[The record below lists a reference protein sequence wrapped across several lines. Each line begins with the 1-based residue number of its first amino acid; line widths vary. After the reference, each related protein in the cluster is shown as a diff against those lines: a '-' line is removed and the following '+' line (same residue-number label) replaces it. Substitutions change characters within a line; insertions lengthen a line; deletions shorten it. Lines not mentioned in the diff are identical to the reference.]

1 MTTTWRSFL
10 MLRLVRSTLLAG
22 MAALALAACS
32 GDPTGPDPDELAGEY
47 ILLTINGQSLPVIV
61 DQLGN
66 DIIEITQGTVSLEAG
81 GTFDDVTQL
90 RITESGAVST
100 EVDVTQGTW
109 EAVGTTV
116 TFRPTDGSGT
126 YTMTWDGQ
134 LRLTQLFQ
142 GLTLVYEREPP
153 LTAHR

>member
-1 MTTTWRSFL
+1 MADLFRN
-10 MLRLVRSTLLAG
+10 TLNAG
-22 MAALALAACS
+22 MIAVSLAACS
-32 GDPTGPDPDELAGEY
+32 GDSTGPDLDELAGEY
-47 ILLTINGQSLPVIV
+47 ILFTINGQSLPVIV
-61 DQLGN
+61 DQFGN
-66 DIIEITQGTVSLEAG
+66 DIVEITQGSVSLESN

-134 LRLTQLFQ
+134 LRLTQLFT

>member
-1 MTTTWRSFL
+1 MAHLFRTTL
-10 MLRLVRSTLLAG
+10 KAG
-22 MAALALAACS
+22 MIAVSLAACS
-32 GDPTGPDPDELAGEY
+32 GDSTGPDLDELAGEY
-47 ILLTINGQSLPVIV
+47 ILFTINGQSLPVIV
-61 DQLGN
+61 DQFGN
-66 DIIEITQGTVSLEAG
+66 DIVEITQGSVSLESN

-90 RITESGAVST
+90 RITQSGVVTT

-142 GLTLVYEREPP
+142 GFTLVYEREPP